1 MYSKSYLLNR
11 ICVAMGGRIA
21 EEIINGKNKVTTG
34 ASNDFMQATN
44 TAKMMVEQMGMSDE
58 IGPRNIS
65 QGAMSPMQQMM
76 QGGANEGADLKNKA
90 DAEIDRILEE
100 QYARGMKLLTDNR
113 DVLDAIAKILI
124 ENEKINGK
132 ELLKTI

>member
-1 MYSKSYLLNR
+1 MAPTSAETCAALCDDIAAKVHPDFDLLFEHGAD
-11 ICVAMGGRIA
+11 VESTADAMLARL
-21 EEIINGKNKVTTG
+21 
-34 ASNDFMQATN
+34 
-44 TAKMMVEQMGMSDE
+44 DE
-58 IGPRNIS
+58 L
-65 QGAMSPMQQMM
+65 GAMLGTPQMQQMM